1 MRVRDVMSRSVVSVR
16 PDTPLKAAARMMVE
30 RGISGVP
37 VVDDMGSVVGV
48 LSEADFVIKQRGAES
63 IRHRPLARF
72 IGDSPEAELEYAKV
86 VAERVGTAMTSPAVV
101 IEADSELRQAAAIMV
116 DRSINRLPVVEG
128 TKLVGIVTR
137 ADIMRAYLRSDDD
150 LRIEI
155 LDRII
160 RDELWLDPK
169 DFEVVVDD
177 GVVRLA
183 GTVNR
188 RSVAEIVRRRV
199 GREEGVVAVESA
211 LAWREDDTELQAPEK
226 DLVGPFVER

>member
-37 VVDDMGSVVGV
+37 VVDDMDCVVGV

-86 VAERVGTAMTSPAVV
+86 VAERVGAAMTSPAVV
-101 IEADSELRQAAAIMV
+101 IEADVELRHAAAVMV
-116 DRSINRLPVVEG
+116 DRGINRLPVIDG
-128 TKLVGIVTR
+128 GRLVGIVTR

-150 LRIEI
+150 LRSAI

-160 RDELWLDPK
+160 RDELWLDPA
-169 DFEVVVDD
+169 DFEVEVDD

-183 GTVNR
+183 GTVSR
-188 RSVAEIVRRRV
+188 RSVADIVRRRV

-211 LAWREDDTELQAPEK
+211 LAWREDDTDLEAPEK
-226 DLVGPFVER
+226 DLVGPFVEM

>member
-1 MRVRDVMSRSVVSVR
+1 MRVRDVMSRAVVSVR

-37 VVDDMGSVVGV
+37 VVDDLGCVVGV
-48 LSEADFVIKQRGAES
+48 LSEADFVIKQRGVEA

-101 IEADSELRQAAAIMV
+101 IEADAELRHAAAIMV
-116 DRSINRLPVVEG
+116 DRGINRLPVVEDG
-128 TKLVGIVTR
+128 RLVGIITR

-150 LRIEI
+150 LRTAVLE
-155 LDRII
+155 RII
-160 RDELWLDPK
+160 RDELWLDPD
-169 DFEVVVDD
+169 DFEIEVED

-183 GTVNR
+183 GTVSR
-188 RSVAEIVRRRV
+188 RSVAEIVHRRV

-211 LAWREDDTELQAPEK
+211 LAWREDDTDIIAPEK
-226 DLVGPFVER
+226 DLLTPFVER

>member
-116 DRSINRLPVVEG
+116 DRSTNRLPVVEG